1 MKLLLNK
8 TWGGITPETAML
20 RRDEE
25 LIGLVERGE
34 YKGRK
39 DRFGNREEL
48 TVVTIP
54 DNATDYCVVNYDG
67 VEGVFYCVGGHIS
80 FVPAS
85 EDCRIFDE
93 VSGFVQKKDI

>member
-1 MKLLLNK
+1 MKILLN
-8 TWGGITPETAML
+8 TSWGGITQETAML

-54 DNATDYCVVNYDG
+54 DNATDYVVINYDG
-67 VEGVFYCVGGHIS
+67 VEGVFYCVGGHIN
-80 FVPAS
+80 FIPAN
-85 EDCRIFDE
+85 ENCRIFDE
-93 VSGFVQKKDI
+93 VSRFVPKKDV